1 MSKQYEQPHMWTYWR
16 DKKGIKEAL
25 VDYYPET
32 LKDDMPLKQAL
43 AQLENA
49 ERAINVRMEEIH
61 ADTPWEDE

>member
-1 MSKQYEQPHMWTYWR
+1 MSTYWR

-32 LKDDMPLKQAL
+32 LKDDMSLKQAL

-49 ERAINVRMEEIH
+49 ERDSALARVRVGRSRHDGFRNSMTI
-61 ADTPWEDE
+61 D